1 LHPAYLIGVGQTED
15 LSEKTQ
21 TGEHTFLAVASGTV
35 EKFNIRG
42 LVLENLQD
50 YCFTGLFGI
59 SKSPKAIS
67 RL

>member
-1 LHPAYLIGVGQTED
+1 ME

-21 TGEHTFLAVASGTV
+21 TIEYTFLAVASGTV

-42 LVLENLQD
+42 LVLGNLQD
-50 YCFTGLFGI
+50 CCFTRLFGI